1 MSEQEKTDIKA
12 KETSDVE
19 GATWAVWRQDDN
31 GNRFFMSGGHTH
43 EEAEQI
49 CRRFEAR
56 GHKQF
61 YWASKE

>member
-1 MSEQEKTDIKA
+1 MSEQENTDIQA
-12 KETSDVE
+12 KDISDA

-31 GNRFFMSGGHTH
+31 GNRFFMSGGYTH

-49 CRRFEAR
+49 CRRSEAR